1 MRFTEDLKEQI
12 RIEFVQGLEDERG
25 QRKYPTIEHLVQAH
39 EIPKTTLY
47 RYAKEE
53 GWKDQ
58 RKTFQDGLLQKM
70 DEQRQITLV
79 EHGKKLDSQS
89 ITIAETIM
97 GAVSDQLKCLDDLS
111 GHQVLALSNAALS
124 AQKLAKLALGEST
137 DNMSINANVRDS
149 RAFKSAFNL
158 LDKLGERKRET
169 SS

>member
-1 MRFTEDLKEQI
+1 MKFTEDLKEQI

-47 RYAKEE
+47 RYAKDE

-149 RAFKSAFNL
+149 RSLKSSFNL
-158 LDKLGERKRET
+158 LDKHGERKRET